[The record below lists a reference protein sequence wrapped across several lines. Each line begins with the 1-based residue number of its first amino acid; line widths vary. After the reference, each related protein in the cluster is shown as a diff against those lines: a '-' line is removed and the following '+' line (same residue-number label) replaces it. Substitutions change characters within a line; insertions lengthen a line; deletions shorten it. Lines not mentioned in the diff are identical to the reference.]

1 METVLYG
8 IKDIF
13 LCLLP
18 VAGVIA
24 LVYVALFLKKLIE
37 TLKEVDKTL
46 VLLDD
51 QVKKL
56 DAPLATVEDLSHT
69 VDEVHHAT
77 KDAAKSAAK
86 SASEN
91 ITNAKTWINE
101 KKEDGTLKK
110 DAMAVK
116 DWFDDKSKTVKEK
129 GQELQQTV
137 SQKRVKEFPVYHDN

>member
-91 ITNAKTWINE
+91 FTNAKTWINE

-129 GQELQQTV
+129 GQEIQQTV
-137 SQKRVKEFPVYHDN
+137 SQKRIKEFPVYHDN